1 MLGSVL
7 GILKLTFEEFLD
19 VVMFLNI
26 LFQFLI
32 LF

>member
-1 MLGSVL
+1 MMGSIL
-7 GILKLTFEEFLD
+7 GILKLTFEKFLD